1 MLREIKINDQTI
13 SMASNAFTPIL
24 YRQIF
29 KKDFLREITS
39 LRKLKGKKTTEMTDS
54 EVNETTDKLSLFT
67 ELAFV
72 MAKQAELKQADKL
85 VALTMMNYY
94 EWLEGF
100 EASDF
105 RDPKIMGQIIALWQ
119 GNAKDQDVE
128 AKNPESRE
136 SVT

>member
-29 KKDFLREITS
+29 KKDFLREIVS

-54 EVNETTDKLSLFT
+54 EVSETTDKLSLFT

-94 EWLEGF
+94 EWLEEF

-105 RDPKIMGQIIALWQ
+105 KDPKIMSQIIALWQ

>member
-13 SMASNAFTPIL
+13 PMASNAFTPIL

-39 LRKLKGKKTTEMTDS
+39 LRKLKGKNVETMNDS

-67 ELAFV
+67 ELAFI

-85 VALTMMNYY
+85 VDLTLLNYY
-94 EWLEGF
+94 EWLEEF
-100 EASDF
+100 EAGDF

-128 AKNPESRE
+128 AKNSESRE
-136 SVT
+136 PET